1 MDARGW
7 VGGWVGAGALM
18 LGYLVA
24 CGAVAPGVVRASGS
38 TTRRI
43 TAGAVLTV
51 VAVGVLVAA
60 AFANLE
66 PPT

>member
-1 MDARGW
+1 
-7 VGGWVGAGALM
+7 M